1 MALGGVRR
9 GPHPDRTSNVMV
21 ILDDPTLSGQRK
33 ARDQRMAEDREAKT
47 YSEPESN
54 VSESDLLSTDANPKH
69 REDFNFLLDAA
80 VKKRERED

>member
-1 MALGGVRR
+1 
-9 GPHPDRTSNVMV
+9 
-21 ILDDPTLSGQRK
+21 
-33 ARDQRMAEDREAKT
+33 MAEDREAKT

-54 VSESDLLSTDANPKH
+54 VSELDLLSTDANPKH